1 MSNDNT
7 VPWQGPRRIV
17 NLYDTP
23 YEPYDLEGEV
33 QDNVHLLNIS
43 YDRDRATG
51 WYVIRMEPGTASIP
65 HEHAKHEEYL
75 ILEGELIESDG
86 TVLKKG
92 DFISYSPGSFHNS
105 RTETGCLLIGH
116 DRDPVGEHVGLLHR
130 VRREHDAAPPVK
142 ILQNSQRQ

>member
-1 MSNDNT
+1 MSTDNSNAT
-7 VPWQGPRRIV
+7 VPWRGGRRIV
-17 NLYDTP
+17 NIYDTP

-86 TVLKKG
+86 TVLGKG

-116 DRDPVGEHVGLLHR
+116 DREPYEG
-130 VRREHDAAPPVK
+130 
-142 ILQNSQRQ
+142 

>member
-1 MSNDNT
+1 MTKEKPIS
-7 VPWQGPRRIV
+7 WRGPRRIV
-17 NLYDTP
+17 NLYDSP
-23 YEPYDLEGEV
+23 YEAYDLEGEV

-86 TVLKKG
+86 TVLKKA
-92 DFISYSPGSFHNS
+92 ISSVIP
-105 RTETGCLLIGH
+105 RTVTTTHGPKLAACSSAMTAI
-116 DRDPVGEHVGLLHR
+116 RIRIDPQQRTQQRWDKTKEPEHLTITSNNG
-130 VRREHDAAPPVK
+130 
-142 ILQNSQRQ
+142 

>member
-1 MSNDNT
+1 MTKEKPIS
-7 VPWQGPRRIV
+7 WRGPRRIV
-17 NLYDTP
+17 NLYDSL
-23 YEPYDLEGEV
+23 YEAYDLEGEV
-33 QDNVHLLNIS
+33 QDNVYLLNIS

-65 HEHAKHEEYL
+65 HKHAKHEEYL

-92 DFISYSPGSFHNS
+92 DFVSYPPDSYHNS

-116 DRDPVGEHVGLLHR
+116 DRDPYS
-130 VRREHDAAPPVK
+130 
-142 ILQNSQRQ
+142 N

>member
-1 MSNDNT
+1 MSEKDSI
-7 VPWQGPRRIV
+7 PWRGPRRIV
-17 NLYDTP
+17 NLYEAP
-23 YEPYDLEGEV
+23 YEAYDLEGEV

-51 WYVIRMEPGTASIP
+51 WYVIRMAPGTASIP

-75 ILEGELIESDG
+75 IIEGELIESDG

-92 DFISYSPGSFHNS
+92 DFVSYPPGSYHNS

-116 DRDPVGEHVGLLHR
+116 DRDPYS
-130 VRREHDAAPPVK
+130 
-142 ILQNSQRQ
+142 N

>member
-1 MSNDNT
+1 MSTDNSNTT
-7 VPWQGPRRIV
+7 VPWRGARRIV
-17 NLYDTP
+17 NIYDTP

-86 TVLKKG
+86 TVLEKG

-116 DRDPVGEHVGLLHR
+116 DREPYG
-130 VRREHDAAPPVK
+130 
-142 ILQNSQRQ
+142 S

>member
-1 MSNDNT
+1 MTKEKPIS
-7 VPWQGPRRIV
+7 WRGPRRIV
-17 NLYDTP
+17 NLYDSP
-23 YEPYDLEGEV
+23 YEAYDLEGEV

-92 DFISYSPGSFHNS
+92 NFVSYPPDSYHNS
-105 RTETGCLLIGH
+105 RTETGCMLIGH
-116 DRDPVGEHVGLLHR
+116 DRDPYS
-130 VRREHDAAPPVK
+130 
-142 ILQNSQRQ
+142 N

>member
-1 MSNDNT
+1 MTKEKPIS
-7 VPWQGPRRIV
+7 WRGPRRIV
-17 NLYDTP
+17 NLYDSP
-23 YEPYDLEGEV
+23 YEAYDLEGEV
-33 QDNVHLLNIS
+33 QDSVHLLNIS

-65 HEHAKHEEYL
+65 HKHAKQEEYL

-92 DFISYSPGSFHNS
+92 DFVSYLPDSYHNS

-116 DRDPVGEHVGLLHR
+116 DRDPYS
-130 VRREHDAAPPVK
+130 
-142 ILQNSQRQ
+142 N